1 MEEDRLQREG
11 FIAALEW
18 VLNSKPTKSEIREK
32 IKFNR
37 ALLGN

>member
-1 MEEDRLQREG
+1 MDEDRAQREG

-18 VLNSKPTKSEIREK
+18 VLNTKPTKSEIREK

-37 ALLGN
+37 ALIS